1 MMNEKEIRKLIR
13 AELVKN
19 AKLNELDL
27 ILPKQKG
34 WAEEA
39 SELRKDMVNLLK
51 HIQDEEYEDGLKTIN
66 SAISKLNTWK
76 GKIEKL
82 L

>member
-19 AKLNELDL
+19 SGLNELDM
-27 ILPKQKG
+27 ILPKKKE

-39 SELRKDMVNLLK
+39 SELRKDMVGLLK

-66 SAISKLNTWK
+66 SAISRLNTWK
-76 GKIEKL
+76 SKIEKFL
-82 L
+82 

>member
-76 GKIEKL
+76 NKIEKL

>member
-1 MMNEKEIRKLIR
+1 MNEKEIRKLIR

-27 ILPKQKG
+27 ILPKQKD

-39 SELRKDMVNLLK
+39 SELRKVMVDLLK

-76 GKIEKL
+76 NKIEKL

>member
-39 SELRKDMVNLLK
+39 SELRKVMVDLLK

-76 GKIEKL
+76 NKIEKL

>member
-27 ILPKQKG
+27 ILPKQKD

-39 SELRKDMVNLLK
+39 SELRKVMVDLLK

-76 GKIEKL
+76 NKIEKL